1 MIQRLTPQLRDDAI
15 PVSFAQEHMLQ
26 SYRFGNPKGAY
37 NIHGAVRIADR
48 LNVDAVAKSFE
59 ELIRRHEILR
69 THFAMIED
77 KFIQVINEQP
87 CLDFT
92 LADLSAHPKDEQTSL
107 ALRTLAEIGQKPF
120 DIRTGPL
127 MRIGLCR
134 LADDD
139 YFLIFVMHHL
149 VSDAW
154 SIQNCGQE
162 FDQLYGSLAQGLPS
176 PLPPL
181 PIQYADFAIWQRNR
195 LQGSFSDRHIAYWTR
210 QLKGAH
216 LLDLPTDRPRPNMS
230 SYAGASRSIILSR
243 KTTASARKLVTKERV
258 TLFTLLF
265 ATFAAV
271 LSQRSGQ
278 EDVVVGTPIGTR
290 EPGTENLIGI
300 FTNTLPLRLNFSS
313 DPCCL
318 ELLKQA
324 RNVTLEALAH
334 HELPLVRL
342 ESELRLA
349 SEGTQRSPLFRVVFA
364 MQNVPRSP
372 RLSSGLNVVAVA
384 VDANTARRDLTFFVY
399 DWTDTINGTIEYS
412 TDIFDAS
419 TIEGLLRQ
427 FERLLE
433 FSMRNPEISMSKAS

>member
-1 MIQRLTPQLRDDAI
+1 MQRLTPQLRDDAI

-26 SYRFGNPKGAY
+26 AYRSSNPKGAY

-48 LNVDAVAKSFE
+48 LNVDAIVRSFE
-59 ELIRRHEILR
+59 EVIRRHESLR
-69 THFAMIED
+69 THFVMIGD
-77 KFIQVINEQP
+77 KFIQVIDEQP
-87 CLDFT
+87 RLDFT
-92 LADLSAHPKDEQTSL
+92 LVDLSPHPKDQRTPL
-107 ALRTLAEIGQKPF
+107 ARQALAEIGQRPF

-181 PIQYADFAIWQRNR
+181 SVQYADFAIWQRNR
-195 LQGSFSDRHIAYWTR
+195 FQGSFSDRHIAYWTR

-216 LLDLPTDRPRPNMS
+216 LLNLPTDRPRPNTS
-230 SYAGASRSIILSR
+230 SYAGDSRSIVLSR
-243 KTTASARKLVTKERV
+243 EMSSSARKLATGESV
-258 TLFTLLF
+258 TLFILLF
-265 ATFAAV
+265 AIFAAV
-271 LSQRSGQ
+271 LSQQSGQ

-290 EPGTENLIGI
+290 EPGTEKLIG
-300 FTNTLPLRLNFSS
+300 FLTNTLPLRLNFSG
-313 DPCCL
+313 DPCCR

-324 RNVTLEALAH
+324 RTVAFEALAH

-342 ESELRLA
+342 ESELCPAGEGARRL
-349 SEGTQRSPLFRVVFA
+349 PLFRVVFA
-364 MQNVPRSP
+364 MQNVPRSA

-419 TIEGLLRQ
+419 TIESLLTQ

-433 FSMRNPEISMSKAS
+433 FSIRNPEISMSKAS